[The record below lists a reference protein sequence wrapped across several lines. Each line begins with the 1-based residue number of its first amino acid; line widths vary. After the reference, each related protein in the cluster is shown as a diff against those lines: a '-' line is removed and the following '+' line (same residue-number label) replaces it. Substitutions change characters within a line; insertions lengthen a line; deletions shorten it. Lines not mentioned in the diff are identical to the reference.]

1 MFLPTARQT
10 CTPAAMFL
18 GYLDRPAPRTTH
30 GRMPPGRRRARTGR
44 PRGQTFFLPAK
55 ISTGRDAIARR
66 HDRARRGA
74 SWSDRVSEIG
84 ELWLQLYICAAEM
97 MKLLATFVGELP
109 RNRTTFFDVALGL
122 GLDMVGFEFVACR
135 ECVNH
140 RRRHFGAFLGCKF
153 HVLFSLE
160 QLRSTGQQFT
170 SSVKAMS

>member
-1 MFLPTARQT
+1 
-10 CTPAAMFL
+10 
-18 GYLDRPAPRTTH
+18 
-30 GRMPPGRRRARTGR
+30 
-44 PRGQTFFLPAK
+44 
-55 ISTGRDAIARR
+55 
-66 HDRARRGA
+66 
-74 SWSDRVSEIG
+74 
-84 ELWLQLYICAAEM
+84 M

>member
-1 MFLPTARQT
+1 VYACCYVSGLSRSPRSENNARAHATWTASR
-10 CTPAAMFL
+10 P
-18 GYLDRPAPRTTH
+18 DRSST
-30 GRMPPGRRRARTGR
+30 R
-44 PRGQTFFLPAK
+44 PNLFLPAK

-160 QLRSTGQQFT
+160 QLRSTGQQFI